1 MHLRIVLACVVVG
14 GLVSQTLAQA
24 PPPQSQPPAG
34 APLTQAEQPLSS
46 AQLDALVA
54 PIALYPD
61 TLLAQVLMASTYPL
75 EVVQADR
82 WFAANKKLKGD
93 QLKTAAEQ
101 QPWDV
106 SVKSLIATPSVLE
119 MMSKNLDWT
128 QKLGDAVLAQQPD
141 VMDGVQRMRTRAY
154 DAKKLSSG
162 SQQTVT
168 VRQESGKQAIVIESA
183 QPGTVYVPYYDP
195 AVVYGSW
202 PYHAYPPYYF
212 PAPGY
217 IATGVVATGLAFG
230 AAYALGR
237 WNSGNYWGGN
247 VNWNNNNINIDR
259 NRVTHWEHNP
269 QHRHGVQYRN
279 NAVQQK
285 FANNNL
291 RAGSEG
297 RMDFR
302 GRSGD
307 QVLRPEGGRGDL
319 GAGGARPEQRPGD
332 RPNVGDRPD
341 RGPGDRAG
349 AGNRPE
355 QRPGDRA
362 GAGNRPD
369 RPGGADRPGGDRAR
383 PGGDGGRGGAPRAAT
398 QPNRPSAGAK
408 RPSPSRDGAF
418 NTQPGRAANLQSQ
431 RGHASMGARPGG
443 GGRAMHA
450 GGPAMRGGGGAA
462 MSRGGYGGG
471 GGRVGGGGF
480 GGGGGRVGGG
490 GGRGGGG
497 GGRRSDIQL
506 KHDIMLIGRMDN
518 GLGFYRFAYNGS
530 QRTYVGVIAQEAQG
544 VAPWAVRRGADG
556 YLRVDYR
563 QLGVPFQTFDQWKA
577 SGARVPSGDQGHR
590 EGSPAPAH
598 VSHVEDARP

>member
-1 MHLRIVLACVVVG
+1 MHLRIVLACVFAG
-14 GLVSQTLAQA
+14 ALTSPPLAQT
-24 PPPQSQPPAG
+24 PPPQSQPAVGTPAAQDDNLLNG
-34 APLTQAEQPLSS
+34 

-82 WFAANKKLKGD
+82 WVAANKKLKGD
-93 QLKTAAEQ
+93 ALKAAAEQ

-106 SVKSLIATPSVLE
+106 SVKSLVATPSVLD

-141 VMDGVQRMRTRAY
+141 LMDGVQRMRTRAY
-154 DAKKLSSG
+154 DSKKLSSG
-162 SQQTVT
+162 SQQTVS

-183 QPGTVYVPYYDP
+183 QPDTIYVPYYDP

-202 PYHAYPPYYF
+202 PYPSYPPYYF
-212 PAPGY
+212 PAPSY
-217 IATGVVATGLAFG
+217 IATGIVATGLAFG

-237 WNSGNYWGGN
+237 WNNGNYWGGN

-259 NRVTHWEHNP
+259 NRATHWEHNA

-279 NAVQQK
+279 NAVRQK
-285 FANNNL
+285 FGNNNL

-307 QVLRPEGGRGDL
+307 QVLRPDGGRDNL

-332 RPNVGDRPD
+332 RPNVGDRTD

-349 AGNRPE
+349 AGNRAE
-355 QRPGDRA
+355 QRPSGRPS
-362 GAGNRPD
+362 AGNRPD
-369 RPGGADRPGGDRAR
+369 RPGGDRAR
-383 PGGDGGRGGAPRAAT
+383 PDGGRGGAPRAAA
-398 QPNRPSAGAK
+398 QPNRPNAGAK
-408 RPSPSRDGAF
+408 RPGPARDSAF
-418 NTQPGRAANLQSQ
+418 NTQQGRAANLQSQ

-450 GGPAMRGGGGAA
+450 GGPAMRGG
-462 MSRGGYGGG
+462 YGGG
-471 GGRVGGGGF
+471 GGRVGGGGGGGGRV
-480 GGGGGRVGGG
+480 GGGGGRGGGG

-506 KHDIMLIGRMDN
+506 KHDVMLLGQLDN

-530 QRTYVGVIAQEAQG
+530 QQTYVGVIAQEVQG

-563 QLGVPFQTFDQWKA
+563 QLGVPFQTFEQWKA
-577 SGARVPSGDQGHR
+577 SGARLPVGPQGHR
-590 EGSPAPAH
+590 EGSPTPNH
-598 VSHVEDARP
+598 VSHVEGAKP

>member
-1 MHLRIVLACVVVG
+1 MPDALAPPSREKAIHLRIVLACVVAG
-14 GLVSQTLAQA
+14 GLNSQPRAQTPA
-24 PPPQSQPPAG
+24 QPQSQPAAA
-34 APLTQAEQPLSS
+34 APVAQAEQPLSS
-46 AQLDALVA
+46 AELDALVA

-82 WFAANKKLKGD
+82 WVTANKKLKGD
-93 QLKTAAEQ
+93 ALKAAAEK

-106 SVKSLIATPSVLE
+106 SVKSLVATPSVLE
-119 MMSKNLDWT
+119 MMSQNLDWT

-141 VMDGVQRMRTRAY
+141 LMDGVQRMRTRAY

-162 SQQTVT
+162 SQQTVS
-168 VRQESGKQAIVIESA
+168 VRQESGRQAITIESA
-183 QPGTVYVPYYDP
+183 QPDTVYVPYYDP

-202 PYHAYPPYYF
+202 PYPAYPPYYF

-237 WNSGNYWGGN
+237 WNNGNYWGGN

-259 NRVTHWEHNP
+259 NRVSHWQHNP

-279 NAVQQK
+279 SNVQQR
-285 FANNNL
+285 FAGNNDI
-291 RAGSEG
+291 RAGAGE

-307 QVLRPEGGRGDL
+307 QVLRPEGDRGNL
-319 GAGGARPEQRPGD
+319 GGGARPDQRPGD
-332 RPNVGDRPD
+332 RPSAGDRPD
-341 RGPGDRAG
+341 RG
-349 AGNRPE
+349 
-355 QRPGDRA
+355 PGDRA

-398 QPNRPSAGAK
+398 QPSRPNAGANRPG
-408 RPSPSRDGAF
+408 PSRDGAF
-418 NTQPGRAANLQSQ
+418 NTQAGRAANLQSQ

-443 GGRAMHA
+443 GARAMQA

-462 MSRGGYGGG
+462 MSRSGYGGG
-471 GGRVGGGGF
+471 GRA
-480 GGGGGRVGGG
+480 GGG

-497 GGRRSDIQL
+497 RRSDIKL
-506 KHDIMLIGRMDN
+506 KHDVILIGRMDN
-518 GLGFYRFAYNGS
+518 GLGFYRFTYNGS
-530 QRTYVGVIAQEAQG
+530 QRSHVGVIAQEVEG
-544 VAPWAVRRGADG
+544 VAPWAVSRGADG

-563 QLGVPFQTFDQWKA
+563 LLGVPFQTFDQWKA
-577 SGARVPSGDQGHR
+577 SGARMPAGKQGSR
-590 EGSPAPAH
+590 QRSLAPAT

>member
-1 MHLRIVLACVVVG
+1 MPPRLVHLRLVLACVVAG
-14 GLVSQTLAQA
+14 GLASQPLAQT
-24 PPPQSQPPAG
+24 PPQLPAQSPAG
-34 APLTQAEQPLSS
+34 APVAQAEQLLSRPE
-46 AQLDALVA
+46 LDALVA

-82 WFAANKKLKGD
+82 WLAANKKLTGD
-93 QLKTAAEQ
+93 ALKAAAEQ
-101 QPWDV
+101 QPWDA
-106 SVKSLIATPSVLE
+106 SVKALVATPSVLE

-141 VMDGVQRMRTRAY
+141 LMDGVQRMRTRAY

-162 SQQTVT
+162 SQQTVS
-168 VRQESGKQAIVIESA
+168 VRQEDGRQAIVIEPA
-183 QPGTVYVPYYDP
+183 QPDTIYVPYYDP

-202 PYHAYPPYYF
+202 PYPANPPYYF

-237 WNSGNYWGGN
+237 WNSGSYWGGN

-259 NRVTHWEHNP
+259 NRVTHWQHNP

-285 FANNNL
+285 FAGNNL

-307 QVLRPEGGRGDL
+307 QVLQPGGDRGNL
-319 GAGGARPEQRPGD
+319 GAGARPEQRPGD
-332 RPNVGDRPD
+332 RPNVADRSD

-362 GAGNRPD
+362 GAGSRPD
-369 RPGGADRPGGDRAR
+369 RSGGERGRPGGDA
-383 PGGDGGRGGAPRAAT
+383 GRGGAPRAAT
-398 QPNRPSAGAK
+398 QPKRPNAGA
-408 RPSPSRDGAF
+408 P
-418 NTQPGRAANLQSQ
+418 RAAPARDSAFGNVQSGRSASLQSQ
-431 RGHASMGARPGG
+431 RGHASMARAPGG
-443 GGRAMHA
+443 GGRAMSG

-462 MSRGGYGGG
+462 MGG
-471 GGRVGGGGF
+471 

-490 GGRGGGG
+490 GGGGRGGGGG

-506 KHDIMLIGRMDN
+506 KHEVVLLGRLDS
-518 GLGFYRFAYNGS
+518 GIGFYRFAYNGS
-530 QRTYVGVIAQEAQG
+530 QKAYVGVIAQEVRG
-544 VAPWAVRRGADG
+544 VAPWAVSRGANG

-563 QLGVPFQTFDQWKA
+563 RLGVPFQTFERWRA
-577 SGARVPSGDQGHR
+577 FGARVPAGGQW
-590 EGSPAPAH
+590 P
-598 VSHVEDARP
+598 

>member
-1 MHLRIVLACVVVG
+1 MHLRIVLACVVAG
-14 GLVSQTLAQA
+14 GLTSQPLAQTPA
-24 PPPQSQPPAG
+24 PPPQPSAG
-34 APLTQAEQPLSS
+34 APAAQADQLLSS
-46 AQLDALVA
+46 AELDALVA
-54 PIALYPD
+54 PVALYSD

-82 WFAANKKLKGD
+82 WVADNKKLKGD
-93 QLKTAAEQ
+93 ALKAAAEQ

-106 SVKSLIATPSVLE
+106 SVKSLVATPSVLE

-141 VMDGVQRMRTRAY
+141 LMDGVQRMRTRAY

-162 SQQTVT
+162 PQQTVS
-168 VRQESGKQAIVIESA
+168 VRQETGRQTIVIEPT
-183 QPGTVYVPYYDP
+183 QPDTVYVPYYDP

-202 PYHAYPPYYF
+202 PYPAYPPYYF

-237 WNSGNYWGGN
+237 WNNGNYWGGN

-259 NRVTHWEHNP
+259 NRATHWEHNA

-279 NAVQQK
+279 SNVQQR
-285 FANNNL
+285 FAGNNNL
-291 RAGSEG
+291 RAGAGE

-319 GAGGARPEQRPGD
+319 GGGARPEQRPGD

-355 QRPGDRA
+355 QRPGDRP
-362 GAGNRPD
+362 GAGSRPD

-398 QPNRPSAGAK
+398 QPRRPDAGGQ
-408 RPSPSRDGAF
+408 RPGPSRDGAF
-418 NTQPGRAANLQSQ
+418 NTQSGRAANLQSQ

-443 GGRAMHA
+443 GG
-450 GGPAMRGGGGAA
+450 PAMRGGHGG
-462 MSRGGYGGG
+462 GGGRVGAGAGGG

-480 GGGGGRVGGG
+480 GGGGGGGRVGGGG

-497 GGRRSDIQL
+497 GGRRSDIGL
-506 KHDIMLIGRMDN
+506 KHDVVLLGRLDN
-518 GLGFYRFAYNGS
+518 GLGFYRFAYGGS
-530 QRTYVGVIAQEAQG
+530 QQAYVGVIAQEVQG

-563 QLGVPFQTFDQWKA
+563 QIGVPFQTFEQWKA
-577 SGARVPSGDQGHR
+577 SGARLPAAGQGAR
-590 EGSPAPAH
+590 QGSPVPAS